1 MTQEFDAVVVGSGPN
16 GLAAAVTLSAAG
28 LRVLVVE
35 GADSVG
41 GGCRTEE
48 LTLPGFRHDV
58 CSIAH
63 PLAAGSSFF
72 RRFDLPGRG
81 VSLLH
86 PEVVFAQPLDGGR
99 AGIAYHSLD
108 RTAAGLG
115 PDRATYR
122 RMFRGLVEHS
132 AQITD
137 WVFSAQRR
145 PPSRPDVLSAYALA
159 GLRPAISEVRRFKT
173 AEARGLFAG
182 VAAHAMRPLETA
194 PTAGI
199 GLLLTFLAHSVGWPV
214 VEGGSAR
221 LVDALVAALQAGG
234 GKVQTGWWVKSLQE
248 LPTSRAVLLDVS
260 PRQLLAIVGEALPSG
275 YRRALSRYR
284 YGSGICKVDFALAGP
299 VPWTNEHCRSAG
311 TLHLGGSFEEVA
323 ASEREVAAGHHPK
336 SPYVLTVQPGAAD
349 GSRAPQ
355 GKATLWAYSHVP
367 AGSDVDVSDR
377 IERQIERFAPGFR
390 DLILAK
396 AVRTAAEQERYD
408 PNCVGGDIA
417 CGLQDLRQSFARP
430 LPRWDPYRTPARG
443 VYLCSAATTP
453 GPGVHGRCGEL
464 AARAALRQIFGI
476 TEQPEL
482 GVNGRL
488 SATASETPHGTPD
501 RAPLL
506 NSH

>member
-145 PPSRPDVLSAYALA
+145 PPSRPDVLSDYALA